1 MGIIFSYMVKM
12 FGYSNLLFD
21 ISRIKDQLKG
31 RQSKYELQN
40 RPTENL
46 STPAR
51 GYGVSGT

>member
-1 MGIIFSYMVKM
+1 MVKM
-12 FGYSNLLFD
+12 FENNNLSFD